1 MRWVAESSFCFDL
14 SVQPKTPELKLVE
27 GEPGPG
33 TGTCSRERASYEMTR
48 GALYHCIMRLFAFL
62 RPPVYTSRSCGHQP
76 LGCPSSKCLPSQIF
90 ALARAEA
97 GLTLSFPA
105 CILRP
110 GPSWCQGIGRGTSHV
125 GTWSSQ
131 HRQHH
136 QNLVCIYTRG
146 GNGHI
151 WIWSLKTDRH
161 LALWFVVI
169 SLKCDNTKRSNV
181 TRLMLD
187 LDTPGASVEMGWIR
201 VGTLLILTAW
211 TIFLLL
217 MRRRIQFPPH
227 NPLQQTAEWCYK
239 KESRDFHQDLW
250 THQ

>member
-1 MRWVAESSFCFDL
+1 M
-14 SVQPKTPELKLVE
+14 QPKTPELKLVE
-27 GEPGPG
+27 SEPGPG

-48 GALYHCIMRLFAFL
+48 GHCII
-62 RPPVYTSRSCGHQP
+62 VSCGYLH
-76 LGCPSSKCLPSQIF
+76 SSGPQC
-90 ALARAEA
+90 
-97 GLTLSFPA
+97 TPA
-105 CILRP
+105 TRMSIIKMPPQSNICI
-110 GPSWCQGIGRGTSHV
+110 GPSGGRADPEFPRLCPAPRAVMMSGMGRGTSHV

-136 QNLVCIYTRG
+136 QNLVCIDTRG

-169 SLKCDNTKRSNV
+169 SLKCDNTKRSDV

-201 VGTLLILTAW
+201 VGTLLILTA
-211 TIFLLL
+211 
-217 MRRRIQFPPH
+217 
-227 NPLQQTAEWCYK
+227 
-239 KESRDFHQDLW
+239 
-250 THQ
+250 